1 MTSQRIGDA
10 VRVRFFMPSPALA
23 PYITTYYLTE
33 VDIAPDAR
41 IEDWLHP
48 EWANLR
54 FGRNE
59 TWEAGIGTEP
69 LRRMPHFIATGPT
82 RLAARFRTGPMR
94 SWGIGLM
101 PLGWARLIGVAAVN
115 LADRTCNGA
124 ATPAYAHFAPL
135 LDTIFA
141 GPPDPAAEAQRID
154 AFLLAMLEQRP
165 PAEDEVRIKAAH
177 RALVDLD
184 TGTVSDL
191 AERIGLSPRSLERLS
206 LRAFGFSP
214 KLLLRRQRFLR
225 SLAQFM
231 LDPSLSWIKTL
242 DCQYVDQAH
251 FVRDFKRF
259 MTMSPSTYAAL
270 EHPVLG
276 AAAQA
281 RAAAAGAAVQVLH
294 RPDA

>member
-1 MTSQRIGDA
+1 MSSQRIGEA
-10 VRVRFFMPSPALA
+10 VKVRFFMPSPALA

-33 VDIAPDAR
+33 VDIAPDDR

-54 FGRNE
+54 FARND

-69 LRRMPHFIATGPT
+69 LRPMPHFTATGPT
-82 RLAARFRTGPMR
+82 SLAARFRTGPTR
-94 SWGIGLM
+94 IWGIGLL
-101 PLGWARLIGVAAVN
+101 PLGWARLVGQAAIN
-115 LADRTCNGA
+115 LADRTCDGA
-124 ATPAYAHFAPL
+124 ATPTYAHFAPL
-135 LDTIFA
+135 LDTLFA
-141 GPPDPAAEAQRID
+141 GPPDSAAEARRID
-154 AFLLAMLEQRP
+154 SFLLGLLAQRP
-165 PAEDEVRIKAAH
+165 PTGDEVRIKAAH
-177 RALVDLD
+177 GALVDLD
-184 TGTVSDL
+184 SGTVCEF
-191 AERIGLSPRSLERLS
+191 AEQIGLSARSLERLS

-231 LDPSLSWIKTL
+231 LDPTLSWIKTL

-259 MTMSPSTYAAL
+259 MTMSPSAYAAL

-294 RPDA
+294 RP

>member
-1 MTSQRIGDA
+1 MSSQRLGEA

-23 PYITTYYLTE
+23 PYVTTYYLTE
-33 VDIAPDAR
+33 VDIAPNER

-54 FGRNE
+54 FGHNE
-59 TWEAGIGTEP
+59 SWEAAIGTEP
-69 LRRMPHFIATGPT
+69 LRPMPHFIATGPT
-82 RLAARFRTGPMR
+82 SQAARFRTGPMR
-94 SWGIGLM
+94 SWGIGLL
-101 PLGWARLIGVAAVN
+101 PLGWARLIGGDAAP
-115 LADRTCNGA
+115 LADRSVDGA
-124 ATPAYAHFAPL
+124 TTPAYAHFAPL

-141 GPPDPAAEAQRID
+141 GQPDPAAEAQRID
-154 AFLLAMLEQRP
+154 AFMLAQLAQRP
-165 PAEDEVRIKAAH
+165 PAEDEARIKAAH
-177 RALVDLD
+177 AALVDLE
-184 TGTVSDL
+184 TGTVSEL
-191 AERIGLSPRSLERLS
+191 ADRIGLSPRSLERLS

-276 AAAQA
+276 AAAKA

-294 RPDA
+294 RP